1 VPGFDQPVPGNLF
14 RLERA
19 PDSRWGVAEDGD
31 LLVALDLEVT
41 DELKREGIVRD
52 LVRQLQLMRKEAG
65 LSVSQRIELGLATE
79 SRLMQDAI
87 CAHRAYI
94 MDELLSVRLEMN
106 SLEGEMAHR
115 DLAVEGETVHATLR
129 WPS

>member
-1 VPGFDQPVPGNLF
+1 
-14 RLERA
+14 
-19 PDSRWGVAEDGD
+19 
-31 LLVALDLEVT
+31 
-41 DELKREGIVRD
+41 
-52 LVRQLQLMRKEAG
+52 
-65 LSVSQRIELGLATE
+65 
-79 SRLMQDAI
+79 MQEAI

-115 DLAVEGETVHATLR
+115 DLTVEGETVHATLR

>member
-1 VPGFDQPVPGNLF
+1 M
-14 RLERA
+14 
-19 PDSRWGVAEDGD
+19 AEDGD

-115 DLAVEGETVHATLR
+115 DLTVEGETVHATLR